1 MGSEAQS
8 MFRARR
14 AAPLLALSLAVV
26 LLAPSRSTG
35 HEDYAHADGA
45 HAHTLVIHPLSLAYA
60 GYLGGNT
67 TDQAFSVVVDA
78 AGNTY
83 VAGST
88 ESANFPAVNALQPA
102 LKGATDAFVGKIS
115 ADGTTLKYSTYLGG
129 SGLDAATG
137 IALDGGGNIYVTGY
151 TNSKDFPVTPGVVQN
166 HINGKLFD
174 AFVAKISPT
183 GALLYSTYLGGTYL
197 DAANAIAVDAAGNA
211 HVAGYTCSFDFP
223 TKKAFQP
230 FLDGGPPG
238 CFTGQDAFVTKLNA
252 TATALIYST
261 FLGGSD
267 REEATA
273 IALDANGRAAIAGYT
288 ASNDFPTAGVPLMGF
303 SGGLDAFA
311 GRLDTGGALEY
322 ATYFGGADDD
332 TATGIAVG
340 NAGDFYVS
348 GYTASADLPAWN
360 AFQPT
365 LAGPEDGFVLRM
377 AFTATNATV
386 AYATY
391 LGGGDSDRLHAIAVD
406 AGGNAYVAGYTES
419 IDFPT
424 FAPTQPGLNGA
435 RDAIVARLNPAGM
448 PTFSTFLGGSDDDI
462 AWHLAIHSMP
472 GNTPSI
478 YVAGETLSLDLGTD
492 NAFEPHAQG
501 GSDGFVARIAPS
513 P

>member
-1 MGSEAQS
+1 MGGEAQA
-8 MFRARR
+8 MFGAWR
-14 AAPLLALSLAVV
+14 AALLPLALA

-35 HEDYAHADGA
+35 HDATAHAPSR
-45 HAHTLVIHPLSLAYA
+45 VINPLSLAYA

-78 AGNTY
+78 AGNAY

-102 LKGATDAFVGKIS
+102 LKGTTDAFVARIS
-115 ADGTTLKYSTYLGG
+115 ADGTTLSYATYLGG
-129 SGLDAATG
+129 SGLDAATA
-137 IALDGGGNIYVTGY
+137 IALDDGGNIYVTGY

-166 HINGKLFD
+166 HINGKPFD
-174 AFVAKISPT
+174 AFAAKISPS
-183 GALLYSTYLGGTYL
+183 GALVYSTYLGGTYL

-211 HVAGYTCSFDFP
+211 HIAGYTCSFDFP

-238 CFTGQDAFVTKLNA
+238 CFSGQDAFVTKLNA

-267 REEATA
+267 RDEATT
-273 IALDANGRAAIAGYT
+273 IALDANGRAWIAGNT
-288 ASNDFPTAGVPLMGF
+288 ASSDFPGAGVPLMGY

-311 GRLDTGGALEY
+311 VRLDSGGALGY

-340 NAGDFYVS
+340 NAGDPYVS
-348 GYTASADLPAWN
+348 GYTASADLPTWN
-360 AFQPT
+360 AFQPA

-377 AFTATNATV
+377 AFTATDATV

-406 AGGNAYVAGYTES
+406 AAGNAYVAGYTES

-424 FAPTQPGLNGA
+424 FAPSQPSLNGA
-435 RDAIVARLNPAGM
+435 RDAVVTRLNPAGM
-448 PTFSTFLGGSDDDI
+448 PTFSTFLGGAGDDI
-462 AWHLAIHSMP
+462 AWHLALHGMP
-472 GNTPSI
+472 GNIPGI
-478 YVAGETLSLDLGTD
+478 YVAGDTLSMDLGTD
-492 NAFEPHAQG
+492 NAFEPHSQG
-501 GSDGFVARIAPS
+501 ASDGFVARIAPS